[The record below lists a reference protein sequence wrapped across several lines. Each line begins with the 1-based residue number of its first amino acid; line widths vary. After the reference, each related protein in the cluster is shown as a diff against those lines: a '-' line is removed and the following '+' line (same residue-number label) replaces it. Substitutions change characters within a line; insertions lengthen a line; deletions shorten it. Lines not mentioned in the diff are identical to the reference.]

1 MNILLLMI
9 PVTLLL
15 VIGFVVAF
23 LWATRDG
30 QFDDLETPA
39 HRILADEVNLNLKE
53 NKRDK
58 QRKDSNYEPSING

>member
-1 MNILLLMI
+1 MI